1 MSSYPKWIVRLVG
14 EREDS
19 NRARK
24 KHESEESGEHADE
37 EGEDVA
43 HEVPGGAF
51 DQHRVLNVFLILDN
65 WGIDNEKNKIKTNIH
80 FVFIIKINIPISL

>member
-1 MSSYPKWIVRLVG
+1 MLSYPKWIVRLVG
-14 EREDS
+14 EWEDS

-51 DQHRVLNVFLILDN
+51 DQHRVL
-65 WGIDNEKNKIKTNIH
+65 H
-80 FVFIIKINIPISL
+80 VFIIFDNCRQ